1 MPFPLL
7 GGCNIKGEDD
17 SWDFGTG
24 AGFYVNAT
32 EDPWKTNY
40 RMYSY
45 VTEEVIQLSCN
56 YWLMT
61 NESLVFVTEPFQT
74 WEVIKMTLENQF

>member
-1 MPFPLL
+1 MGTYCRGGESLISSLL

-32 EDPWKTNY
+32 EDPWKANY

-45 VTEEVIQLSCN
+45 VTEEVI
-56 YWLMT
+56 
-61 NESLVFVTEPFQT
+61 SL
-74 WEVIKMTLENQF
+74 IS

>member
-1 MPFPLL
+1 MLSQPPRRWHYRYVPLYPTKTSIL
-7 GGCNIKGEDD
+7 TWGTYYSVGESLTSSLVGGCNIKGEDD

-45 VTEEVIQLSCN
+45 VTEEVI
-56 YWLMT
+56 
-61 NESLVFVTEPFQT
+61 
-74 WEVIKMTLENQF
+74 